1 LIYIDETVKF
11 DKGVR
16 LGNGMS
22 KLKGCVA
29 LVSGS
34 GRGIGRAMALRYA
47 REGATVVVT
56 DLDERGARAVA
67 EEIRSLGG
75 QAEAFQADVG
85 KPEQSTAMV
94 ARSVERFGR
103 LDVLVNNAGV
113 MRVRPLLE
121 LTPEDW
127 DFVNDVNARGLF
139 FAVQAGARQMQRQAP
154 MGEGRPRGKIINIA
168 SIAGRSGR
176 PMFAA
181 YAASKAAAISITQ
194 SAAVGL
200 APGITVNAICP
211 GVVDTEMW
219 RQIDREWTQLERRP
233 SGTAWQD
240 RIRGIP
246 MGRPETAE
254 DLVGMAV
261 FLASADSDYIT
272 GQSYHVDG
280 GLAMN

>member
-1 LIYIDETVKF
+1 M
-11 DKGVR
+11 G
-16 LGNGMS
+16 
-22 KLKGCVA
+22 KLSGSVA

-34 GRGIGRAMALRYA
+34 GRGIGRAIALRYA
-47 REGATVVVT
+47 REGANVMVADV
-56 DLDERGARAVA
+56 DPGSAKAVA
-67 EEIRSLGG
+67 EEIQLLGS
-75 QAEAFQADVG
+75 QADAFQVDVSDP
-85 KPEQSTAMV
+85 KQSSAMV
-94 ARSVERFGR
+94 ARAVERFGR

-121 LTPEDW
+121 LTPADW

-139 FAVQAGARQMQRQAP
+139 FALQAGARQMVRQAALS
-154 MGEGRPRGKIINIA
+154 EGRPRGKIINTA

-194 SAAVGL
+194 SAAAGL
-200 APGITVNAICP
+200 APDVTVNAICP

-219 RQIDREWTQLERRP
+219 RQIDREWTQADRRP
-233 SGTAWQD
+233 AGSAWQA
-240 RIRGIP
+240 RIGGIP
-246 MGRPETAE
+246 MGRPETPE
-254 DLVGMAV
+254 DVTGMAV

>member
-1 LIYIDETVKF
+1 MGKLDGRIALI
-11 DKGVR
+11 
-16 LGNGMS
+16 
-22 KLKGCVA
+22 
-29 LVSGS
+29 SGS

-56 DLDERGARAVA
+56 DLDEVGARAVV
-67 EEIRSLGG
+67 EEIRSLG
-75 QAEAFQADVG
+75 ATADAFQVDVG
-85 KPEQSTAMV
+85 DPDQSAAMIGRTV
-94 ARSVERFGR
+94 DRFGR
-103 LDVLVNNAGV
+103 LDILVNNAGV
-113 MRVRPLLE
+113 IRVRPLLE
-121 LTPEDW
+121 LTPQDW

-139 FAVQAGARQMQRQAP
+139 FALQAGARQMLQQAP
-154 MGEGRPRGKIINIA
+154 MGEGRPRGKIINVA

-194 SAAVGL
+194 SAAAAL
-200 APGITVNAICP
+200 APDLTVNAICP
-211 GVVDTEMW
+211 GVVETEMW
-219 RQIDREWTQLERRP
+219 RLIDREWTQSDQRP
-233 SGTAWQD
+233 AGSAWQD

-246 MGRPETAE
+246 MGRPQTPE

-280 GLAMN
+280 GLAMY

>member
-1 LIYIDETVKF
+1 M
-11 DKGVR
+11 G
-16 LGNGMS
+16 
-22 KLKGCVA
+22 KLDGSIA

-47 REGATVVVT
+47 REGARVVVV
-56 DLDERGARAVA
+56 DIDPASAKAVA
-67 EEIRSLGG
+67 AEIQAVG
-75 QAEAFQADVG
+75 AEADAFQVDVSDP
-85 KPEQSTAMV
+85 KQSVAMV
-94 ARSVERFGR
+94 ARAVERFGR

-139 FAVQAGARQMQRQAP
+139 FAVQAGAQQMMRQAP
-154 MGEGRPRGKIINIA
+154 VAAGRPRGKIINTA

-194 SAAVGL
+194 SAAAGL
-200 APGITVNAICP
+200 APDVTVNAICP

-219 RQIDREWTQLERRP
+219 RQIDREWTQVDRRP
-233 SGTAWQD
+233 AGSAWQA
-240 RIRGIP
+240 RIGGIP
-246 MGRPETAE
+246 MGRPETPE
-254 DLVGMAV
+254 DVTGMAV